1 MFDDKIDFVVIWVD
15 GNDKQWQNEKDKY
28 SPKRN
33 TDNRN
38 IRYRDWDN
46 LQYWFRGIEK
56 FAPWVNKIHFVTYGH
71 LPDWLN
77 KNNPKLNIVKHTD
90 YIPKEYL
97 PTFSSHPIEL
107 NLHRIKGLS
116 EKFVYFNDDMFIID
130 DVKKSDFF
138 VNNLPCDMAA
148 INATVAR
155 DKLYNS
161 VLYNNML
168 ILNSRFKKNEIIRKN
183 LSKWI
188 NLKYGKTLVRTFLG
202 MPWSEFIGF
211 YNKHMCNSFLKSTF
225 EEVWEKEFE
234 VLNETCMHKFRS
246 KEDVNQFLF
255 EYWQLMNG
263 KFYPKKMSCC
273 YFQALEQKQELI
285 KSIKKQKY
293 KFVCINDS
301 EYNNED
307 FERLKKE
314 LKDSFE
320 TILPQ
325 KCSFEI

>member
-1 MFDDKIDFVVIWVD
+1 MFDDKIDFVIIWVD

-33 TDNRN
+33 TDNRS

-46 LQYWFRGIEK
+46 LKYWFRGIEK

-116 EKFVYFNDDMFIID
+116 EQFVYFNDDMFIID
-130 DVKKSDFF
+130 YVKKSDFF

-188 NLKYGKTLVRTFLG
+188 NLKYGKTLVRTLFG

-263 KFYPKKMSCC
+263 KFYPKKMNCC
-273 YFQALEQKQELI
+273 YFQALEQKQKLI

-293 KFVCINDS
+293 KFICINDS

-307 FERLKKE
+307 FELLKEE
-314 LKDSFE
+314 LKNSFE